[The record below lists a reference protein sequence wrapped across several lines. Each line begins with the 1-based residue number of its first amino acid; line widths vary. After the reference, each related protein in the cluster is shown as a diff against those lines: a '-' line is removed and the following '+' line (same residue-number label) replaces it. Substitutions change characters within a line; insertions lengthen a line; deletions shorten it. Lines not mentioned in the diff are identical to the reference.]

1 MYNVLLRN
9 LLHLFLAMLQGA
21 PRRRHNANLAVH
33 ACNRICYNDLNSEL
47 FIKSMQVLRMR
58 SSGDVELCLHNPC
71 LSLFRFVS
79 SPERSEF
86 NGKTGSDRN

>member
-9 LLHLFLAMLQGA
+9 LLHLFLCYKA
-21 PRRRHNANLAVH
+21 RHVEGKCRPCVQSNQSFYNL
-33 ACNRICYNDLNSEL
+33 NEL
-47 FIKSMQVLRMR
+47 FIKGMQFLRMR
-58 SSGDVELCLHNPC
+58 SSGDEILSSVTCLHNPC